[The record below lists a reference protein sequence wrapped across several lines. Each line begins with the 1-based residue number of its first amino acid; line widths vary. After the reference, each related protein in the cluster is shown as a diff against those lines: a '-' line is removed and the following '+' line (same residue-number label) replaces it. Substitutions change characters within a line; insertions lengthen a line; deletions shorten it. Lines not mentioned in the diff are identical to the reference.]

1 VFGLVFGT
9 RSYPDAH
16 RHPFGYYFMAFQMI
30 KEIITN
36 TDQLAI
42 ASDEILEDTP
52 RDLIQEIITDL
63 VDTAEHHRGSKI
75 GCAGLAAS
83 QIGYTWRIITIWN
96 NVTWLTMINPVW
108 QQRDDKQG
116 LSHEGCLSRPGVN
129 PKVKRYKRIRCTW
142 FNQEGT
148 EVQGKFAH
156 FPARVIQHEVDH
168 LDGIFINN

>member
-1 VFGLVFGT
+1 
-9 RSYPDAH
+9 
-16 RHPFGYYFMAFQMI
+16 MI

-63 VDTAEHHRGSKI
+63 IDTAEAHRETKI
-75 GCAGLAAS
+75 GCAGLAAN
-83 QIGYTWRIITIWN
+83 QIGHQWRIIAIWDTDRWN
-96 NVTWLTMINPVW
+96 IMINPSW
-108 QQRDDKQG
+108 EARDEKMG
-116 LSHEGCLSRPGVN
+116 LSHEGCLSRPGVK

-142 FNQEGT
+142 EILGQYDLESR
-148 EVQGKFAH
+148 KYSH